1 MSNGKRKGTGTVK
14 NSHAYLAWASM
25 EAAQFARRFQ
35 PAAQRFY
42 QRKLAKSRNNTVL
55 ARKAVAQ
62 KLSRAC
68 YDMMRDLVPF
78 EATKAF
84 G

>member
-1 MSNGKRKGTGTVK
+1 
-14 NSHAYLAWASM
+14 M
-25 EAAQFARRFQ
+25 EAAQFALRFQ
-35 PAAQRFY
+35 PEAQRFDH
-42 QRKLAKSRNNTVL
+42 RTLAQSRNTMVL
-55 ARKAVAQ
+55 ARKAVAH

-68 YDMMRDLVPF
+68 YYMMRDLVPY

>member
-1 MSNGKRKGTGTVK
+1 MSLYGGIDL
-14 NSHAYLAWASM
+14 HA
-25 EAAQFARRFQ
+25 
-35 PAAQRFY
+35 
-42 QRKLAKSRNNTVL
+42 NNMVL
-55 ARKAVAQ
+55 ARKAVAH

-68 YDMMRDLVPF
+68 YDMMRDLVPY

>member
-1 MSNGKRKGTGTVK
+1 
-14 NSHAYLAWASM
+14 M
-25 EAAQFARRFQ
+25 EAAPFDLRFQ

-55 ARKAVAQ
+55 ARKAVAH
-62 KLSRAC
+62 KLARAC
-68 YDMMRDLVPF
+68 YDMMRDLMPF
-78 EATKAF
+78 EAAKAF

>member
-1 MSNGKRKGTGTVK
+1 MSNGKRKGTGKVK
-14 NSHAYLAWASM
+14 NGNAYLAWAYR
-25 EAAQFARRFQ
+25 EAAPFALRFQ

-55 ARKAVAQ
+55 ARKAVAH

-68 YDMMRDLVPF
+68 SSMMRDLVPF
-78 EATKAF
+78 EATKAC